1 MYTFYFSRNKSIITF
16 FIMIDMT
23 CYNLCIIKVMSI
35 INVYKSNITSII
47 TNHINH
53 YEKCYDRLITR
64 EIEGIHDTVLFKR

>member
-47 TNHINH
+47 TNHINRGKK
-53 YEKCYDRLITR
+53 Y
-64 EIEGIHDTVLFKR
+64 